1 MEFAAGTGEC
11 GHGFISGGGGAGNG
25 GVGTAGGSEGKV
37 PAAGAVG
44 CGGFNG
50 PFTPHP
56 ESGVA
61 AIAIAA
67 ASVKAAR
74 RRLMMK
80 SLGIKRES

>member
-1 MEFAAGTGEC
+1 M
-11 GHGFISGGGGAGNG
+11 
-25 GVGTAGGSEGKV
+25 AGGSEGSV
-37 PAAGAVG
+37 PAAGAGG

-61 AIAIAA
+61 ENAIAA
-67 ASVKAAR
+67 AIAKAAR
-74 RRLMMK
+74 RRRIMK